1 MNILNNL
8 NRAIVAD
15 IEEQVARVAKYG
27 KIHHKIVYQK
37 RVERE
42 RERECPTKDYSRV
55 VM

>member
-8 NRAIVAD
+8 NRAIVVD
-15 IEEQVARVAKYG
+15 IEEQVARVANYG

-42 RERECPTKDYSRV
+42 RECPMKDYSRV